1 MENKQSMTSSEK
13 KQHISLAALLGVDT
27 LYIGTD
33 RCFGVKAA
41 EDVKDGETGECLVK
55 KGDTVSLAQAEKLHA
70 LEETGRLVREKKG
83 YIKAV
88 LEDSGCSCCQDG

>member
-1 MENKQSMTSSEK
+1 MEN

-33 RCFGVKAA
+33 RCLGVTAA
-41 EDVKDGETGECLVK
+41 EDVLDSETNECLVK
-55 KGDTVSLAQAEKLHA
+55 KGDTVSPAQAQKLHA

-88 LEDSGCSCCQDG
+88 LEDSGCTCCQGG

>member
-1 MENKQSMTSSEK
+1 M
-13 KQHISLAALLGVDT
+13 SLAALLGVDT

-33 RCFGVKAA
+33 RCLGVKAA
-41 EDVKDGETGECLVK
+41 EDVLDRETGACLVK
-55 KGDTVSLAQAEKLHA
+55 KGDTVSASQAETLHR

-88 LEDSGCSCCQDG
+88 LEDSGCTCCQDG

>member
-1 MENKQSMTSSEK
+1 MENKQHM
-13 KQHISLAALLGVDT
+13 SLAALLGVDT

-33 RCFGVKAA
+33 RCFGVIAA
-41 EDVKDGETGECLVK
+41 EDVLDSESGECLVK

-88 LEDSGCSCCQDG
+88 LEDGGCNCCQNG

>member
-1 MENKQSMTSSEK
+1 MEL
-13 KQHISLAALLGVDT
+13 KQHMSLASILGVDT

-41 EDVKDGETGECLVK
+41 EDVLDSETGDCLVK
-55 KGDTVSLAQAEKLHA
+55 KGDTVSLSQAETLHR
-70 LEETGRLVREKKG
+70 LEETGRLVRDKKG